1 MLLPVPV
8 RSSVWLFRRFRDEG
22 YREGFEKGSRRGL
35 QDGRRHGACHGA
47 RLSCEMS
54 FYYGFAITWKCVLQN
69 SIDGKSRKRV
79 KALETLLGMIQS
91 SPLDDPQSQKLQDD
105 MDKLRAKFRQ
115 VCSMLSVPAD
125 FKDYIS
131 VAEGTSF
138 WVCLDGEPDPT
149 QHPDTRWKLIWCQP
163 WMPQQIWSAVD
174 SSECWECET
183 VTVRQELCDP
193 SWCR

>member
-1 MLLPVPV
+1 
-8 RSSVWLFRRFRDEG
+8 
-22 YREGFEKGSRRGL
+22 
-35 QDGRRHGACHGA
+35 
-47 RLSCEMS
+47 MS

-69 SIDGKSRKRV
+69 NIDGKSRKRV
-79 KALETLLGMIQS
+79 KALDALLGMIQS

-138 WVCLDGEPDPT
+138 
-149 QHPDTRWKLIWCQP
+149 
-163 WMPQQIWSAVD
+163 
-174 SSECWECET
+174 
-183 VTVRQELCDP
+183 
-193 SWCR
+193 